1 MTSVFSPVMRTV
13 ALALAGLAGLSCL
26 PAAHAEGT
34 LAQLYAARPPAGSS
48 FVRVV
53 HPDAGSLRVKIGD
66 GPEQPL
72 SGSKPASSY
81 AIVKGDTPFA
91 IQLDGKSAGS
101 MKVAPGSFT
110 TLVPQRQGKNA
121 AARFTA
127 IDDSGGSQDAL
138 KAELRFYNLIDDC
151 TEGGLKIAGTGT
163 PLFTGVAPARSASRS
178 INPVSAQLAATC
190 ATAASAPLALPQLQP
205 GDHYSLFMTGTAAAP
220 VLRGQASATD
230 TYRP

>member
-1 MTSVFSPVMRTV
+1 MTSAFSPVMRTV
-13 ALALAGLAGLSCL
+13 ALALALAGLAGLSCL

-66 GPEQPL
+66 GPEQTL

-127 IDDSGGSQDAL
+127 DRKSTRLNSSHTVISYAVFCL
-138 KAELRFYNLIDDC
+138 K
-151 TEGGLKIAGTGT
+151 KKKK
-163 PLFTGVAPARSASRS
+163 
-178 INPVSAQLAATC
+178 
-190 ATAASAPLALPQLQP
+190 
-205 GDHYSLFMTGTAAAP
+205 
-220 VLRGQASATD
+220 
-230 TYRP
+230 

>member
-1 MTSVFSPVMRTV
+1 MTSVFSAVRRQ
-13 ALALAGLAGLSCL
+13 ALFTLAGLAALSCL

-53 HPDAGSLRVKIGD
+53 HPDPGSLRVKIAD
-66 GPEQPL
+66 GPEQTL

-121 AARFTA
+121 ATRFTA

-138 KAELRFYNLIDDC
+138 KAELRFYNLTTDC
-151 TEGGLKIAGTGT
+151 PQGSLQVAPAGT
-163 PLFTGVAPARSASRS
+163 PLFTGVAPAASASRS
-178 INPVSAQLAATC
+178 INPVSAQLSASC
-190 ATAASAPLALPQLQP
+190 AKAVSAPLALPQLQP